1 MLADVHAPFTMA
13 EHWNWNVFPVQAPVP
28 CEKKVAELEKEI
40 QELKSTISSQNLYI
54 QELHRT
60 QSQQLE
66 NLPNLHLGTE
76 NQYRGRAAPLAGG

>member
-1 MLADVHAPFTMA
+1 MADFHFLIVMA
-13 EHWNWNVFPVQAPVP
+13 DHWNCNAFSVQAPVP

-40 QELKSTISSQNLYI
+40 QDLKNTIHSQNLYI

-76 NQYRGRAAPLAGG
+76 NQYRGRSLLF